1 MLNLHNP
8 QDKSATWDEPIEMLY
23 ACHGKVKRFCGQLAR
38 LPEYVAQ
45 HGCDD
50 VVRESVARILTY
62 FNQAAP
68 LHHDDEECDFFPL
81 LAEHAPQSHEWIA
94 TLAAEHDV
102 LEQHWRILAAEL
114 NAVLSG
120 DVAALRDESVANFT
134 QSYAQHIEL
143 EEPLFE
149 MGKRCIPENK
159 LREIGKIMAQRR
171 LS

>member
-1 MLNLHNP
+1 MLNLNNI
-8 QDKSATWDEPIEMLY
+8 QAKSATWNEPIEMLY
-23 ACHGKVKRFCGQLAR
+23 ACHGKIQNFCQQLLR
-38 LPEYVAQ
+38 LPEYLAQ

-94 TLAAEHDV
+94 KLAAEHDV
-102 LEQHWRILAAEL
+102 LEENWRVLAQEL
-114 NAVLSG
+114 NALLLG
-120 DVAALRDESVANFT
+120 DVAALRDESVAKFT

-149 MGKRCIPENK
+149 MGKQFIPPEK

-171 LS
+171 LG